1 MYVYTYSFKYAKY
14 AQQIFFM
21 IENMLKNVKKLEKK
35 INFKYCY
42 FFNF

>member
-35 INFKYCY
+35 DKFQILL
-42 FFNF
+42 FF